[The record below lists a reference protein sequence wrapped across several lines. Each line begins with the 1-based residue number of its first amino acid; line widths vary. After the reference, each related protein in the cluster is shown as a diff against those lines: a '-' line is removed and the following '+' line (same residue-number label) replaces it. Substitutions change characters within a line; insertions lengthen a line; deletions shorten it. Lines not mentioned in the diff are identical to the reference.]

1 MNDDSFLISRAVRSV
16 VAVLVTL
23 ALSLAGGCAT
33 TASPAGTG
41 PAAYA
46 TLAAVVIDAQRLAR
60 PDELG
65 QVRVWRGTALVPTQA
80 RMALQPGDLV
90 MTGPNAYAVLHYDKA
105 EVLLRPSSQ
114 GRVGSLTDLIGEAF
128 AKIRGAFSVETSFV
142 RAGANGTAYLV
153 RGSSDGAAEVT
164 VFDGTVTLSSRIG
177 AWPPQPLP
185 TGATAFCPPRSGA
198 PQVRPASV
206 QELEQTRAWVERIEK
221 VAAPRTRYGTVAAVA
236 VIGVLIGAILSDRG
250 GRDRPADKAPSG
262 GDPLRGRAGQQGT
275 QGGTPPPPP
284 SSPQGGTDAAGR
296 ATTVQP
302 TTRYPARERPLPPAP
317 GPVVR

>member
-1 MNDDSFLISRAVRSV
+1 MNDNRLLVARAVRTV
-16 VAVLVTL
+16 VAVLVTFAL
-23 ALSLAGGCAT
+23 ALGGGCAT
-33 TASPAGTG
+33 TGAATG

-60 PDELG
+60 PDELA

-80 RMALQPGDLV
+80 GMALQPGDLV
-90 MTGPNAYAVLHYDKA
+90 MTGPDAYAVLHYDKA

-153 RGSSDGAAEVT
+153 RGAADGSADVT
-164 VFDGTVTLSSRIG
+164 VFDGTVTLSSRVG
-177 AWPPQPLP
+177 AWPPQPLA
-185 TGATAFCPPRSGA
+185 TGATAFCPPRTGA
-198 PQVRPASV
+198 PQVRTASA

-250 GRDRPADKAPSG
+250 GRSDRPADRAPAGGDSRGRTGPQGTPGGAAPS
-262 GDPLRGRAGQQGT
+262 
-275 QGGTPPPPP
+275 
-284 SSPQGGTDAAGR
+284 GGTDAAGR
-296 ATTVQP
+296 PTTVQP
-302 TTRYPARERPLPPAP
+302 TTRYPARERPPLPAP

>member
-1 MNDDSFLISRAVRSV
+1 MNNDSFLISRAVRSV

-23 ALSLAGGCAT
+23 ALALGGGCAT
-33 TASPAGTG
+33 TGTATG

-46 TLAAVVIDAQRLAR
+46 TLAAVVIDAQRPAR

-250 GRDRPADKAPSG
+250 GRDRPADKASAG
-262 GDPLRGRAGQQGT
+262 GDLRGRTGTQGT
-275 QGGTPPPPP
+275 QGGTPPS
-284 SSPQGGTDAAGR
+284 SSPGGTDAAGR
-296 ATTVQP
+296 PTTVQP
-302 TTRYPARERPLPPAP
+302 TTRYPARERPPPAP